1 MSSDTPAP
9 PKPLSGSVTRMMIA
23 NRLSHV
29 KPLRGGQTCGSRGHE
44 RACNLPL
51 LLQRT
56 VNGMAERARV
66 ASPYPSARGQ
76 RDNQSQKGARQESL
90 PSVRAGRGR
99 DNRSGRAYE
108 GPRRLPSRPK
118 QARRNR
124 TCNPRFWR
132 PVLYQLSY
140 GPRNGSGLKLANPRQ
155 RGQAPRPAP
164 LVQPREPN
172 HDVEQDDDQEG

>member
-1 MSSDTPAP
+1 MD
-9 PKPLSGSVTRMMIA
+9 LS
-23 NRLSHV
+23 
-29 KPLRGGQTCGSRGHE
+29 
-44 RACNLPL
+44 
-51 LLQRT
+51 
-56 VNGMAERARV
+56 
-66 ASPYPSARGQ
+66 PSAPILTLAWKTR
-76 RDNQSQKGARQESL
+76 SL
-90 PSVRAGRGR
+90 EAT
-99 DNRSGRAYE
+99 NRYE
-108 GPRRLPSRPK
+108 ASRSPD
-118 QARRNR
+118 RPGRNR

>member
-1 MSSDTPAP
+1 MATRR
-9 PKPLSGSVTRMMIA
+9 GSKAYAM
-23 NRLSHV
+23 
-29 KPLRGGQTCGSRGHE
+29 
-44 RACNLPL
+44 
-51 LLQRT
+51 
-56 VNGMAERARV
+56 
-66 ASPYPSARGQ
+66 
-76 RDNQSQKGARQESL
+76 
-90 PSVRAGRGR
+90 
-99 DNRSGRAYE
+99 NRSGFV
-108 GPRRLPSRPK
+108 LDPSWTRSAMHQPTVKLLTACPTNRPG
-118 QARRNR
+118 RNR

>member
-29 KPLRGGQTCGSRGHE
+29 KPLRVGQTCGSRGHE

-51 LLQRT
+51 LLQGT

-118 QARRNR
+118 QARQESNLQ
-124 TCNPRFWR
+124 P
-132 PVLYQLSY
+132 PVLERTPSNA
-140 GPRNGSGLKLANPRQ
+140 G
-155 RGQAPRPAP
+155 
-164 LVQPREPN
+164 
-172 HDVEQDDDQEG
+172 VEAVIEFSTS